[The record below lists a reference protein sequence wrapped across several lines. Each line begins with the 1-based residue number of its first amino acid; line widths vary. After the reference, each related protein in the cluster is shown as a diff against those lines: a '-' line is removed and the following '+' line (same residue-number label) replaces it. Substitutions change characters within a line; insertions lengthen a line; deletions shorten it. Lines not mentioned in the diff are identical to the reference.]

1 MKGVLSSEWGAAVL
15 RDVIDMKEES
25 VVAVEVEDGRE
36 EDVSLA
42 VDSRGKVVYWPK
54 RGVVPDRETEHGVRA
69 VRDRLFAMKGVLSSL
84 VSFKA
89 EKSREEDF
97 MNGTITLHSVSK
109 SSTVGIADDKN
120 DRDTSS

>member
-1 MKGVLSSEWGAAVL
+1 M
-15 RDVIDMKEES
+15 
-25 VVAVEVEDGRE
+25 
-36 EDVSLA
+36 
-42 VDSRGKVVYWPK
+42 VYWPK

-97 MNGTITLHSVSK
+97 MNCTITLHSVSK